1 MNFVKEK
8 GWVKKITI
16 LTILCWHTLAT
27 VQTLKRLTNFRYC
40 MTRSAHFSRSS
51 GLRRALPRSIVSGVW
66 RDMFKRLTNFWTHGT
81 DGRRKRRCFASPIKT
96 KLDGI
101 QQFFSGNME
110 TCSCKHP
117 IDNSFLVFSR
127 QIGLPTPILPK
138 RCFLGIRA
146 PNRSGNS

>member
-16 LTILCWHTLAT
+16 FTILWLHTLAT

-51 GLRRALPRSIVSGVW
+51 GLRRALPRSIVSRVR
-66 RDMFKRLTNFWTHGT
+66 RDMLWRFTNFWTHGT
-81 DGRRKRRCFASPIKT
+81 DGRLLT
-96 KLDGI
+96 NLDVLPARLRLNWTES
-101 QQFFSGNME
+101 FSGNRE

-127 QIGLPTPILPK
+127 QIGLPTPILSK
-138 RCFLGIRA
+138 RCFFGYQSSQSIR
-146 PNRSGNS
+146 